1 MQEVTLISG
10 AEAASARCGFDVIG
24 RLLFTQIR
32 LDAQPFITPM
42 ILRDGDTERVV
53 VRQQETGNMLSSG
66 ANLDDLVFYEPWV
79 SIDRRVLEGIPV
91 SPTLADALAPIVGD
105 RVLLLDAGVVRAHHD
120 ALGRRMRV
128 RVEAAEL
135 KPVRVSEIRHSD
147 VLEWFAA
154 AREESEPVAQ
164 RLLGEAPHLRPL
176 GEYIGSFADTR
187 FIALREL
194 LASTA
199 QDALLVS
206 SPPNYSEL
214 TAMGHRPG
222 SWVLFAPSSD
232 TLYLVNEFTG
242 DADPHDSHTFA
253 SLPEAVRELVGGQR
267 LAIEEQYLSAA
278 LALELENVGFS
289 LGSVSLALGNWRD
302 TRDREDL
309 AAQLIAARATTEA
322 IEEALEVAKQRI
334 EHGETFTENDIYLEF
349 LEQLSIFAKKHELPV
364 ELKPYFANLT
374 ASERM
379 LFPGPPTDFEVGP
392 GTRCVQLDAGIRVAK
407 NGVVLATSDMARTL
421 PLTADARSAYAVLTN
436 VMRNTTIPALRPGT
450 VCEDV
455 HSLTMAELERVRDEL
470 EACGVMAPGV
480 DFAAE
485 YRNRNV
491 GHLMGKQE
499 SFANELRPGHK
510 QTLSAGAIGAA
521 EIPWRFDKYS
531 LATEDMWLIGEQ
543 DTFNLTLRKH

>member
-1 MQEVTLISG
+1 MQEITLISD

-53 VRQQETGNMLSSG
+53 VRQQETGNMMSSG
-66 ANLDDLVFYEPWV
+66 ANLDDLLFYEPWV
-79 SIDRRVLEGIPV
+79 SIDRRVLDGIPV
-91 SPTLADALAPIVGD
+91 SPTLVDALAPIVGD
-105 RVLLLDAGVVRAHHD
+105 RVLHLNEGVVRAHYD
-120 ALGRRMRV
+120 ALGQRLS
-128 RVEAAEL
+128 VEVKAADL
-135 KPVRVSEIRHSD
+135 KPVRVCEIRESD

-154 AREESEPVAQ
+154 ARDESKPAATKLVSEVA
-164 RLLGEAPHLRPL
+164 HLRSL
-176 GEYIGSFADTR
+176 SKHVGSPADTR

-194 LASTA
+194 LASSGE
-199 QDALLVS
+199 DALLVS

-214 TAMGHRPG
+214 SAMSHRPG
-222 SWVLFAPSSD
+222 SWVLFVPASD
-232 TLYLVNEFTG
+232 TLYQLNEITG
-242 DADPHDSHTFA
+242 DVDAHDSQTYS
-253 SLPEAVRELVGGQR
+253 SLPAAVRELVAGRR

-278 LALELENVGFS
+278 LALELENAGFS
-289 LGSVSLALGNWRD
+289 LGYLSLALGNWRD

-322 IEEALEVAKQRI
+322 IEEALEVARQRI
-334 EHGETFTENDIYLEF
+334 ECGESFTENDIYLEF
-349 LEQLSIFAKKHELPV
+349 LNQLSIFQKKHELPV

-379 LFPGPPTDFEVGP
+379 LFPGPPTDFEIGP
-392 GTRCVQLDAGIRVAK
+392 DTRCVQLDAGIRVTK
-407 NGVVLATSDMARTL
+407 DGVVLASSDMARTL
-421 PLTADARSAYAVLTN
+421 PLTADARRAYAVLSN
-436 VMRNTTIPALRPGT
+436 VMRSTTIPALRPGA

-455 HSLTMAELERVRDEL
+455 HRLTMAELERVREEL
-470 EACGVMAPGV
+470 EACGVMEASV
-480 DFAAE
+480 DFVAE
-485 YRNRNV
+485 YNNRNV

-499 SFANELRPGHK
+499 SFANELRPGHT

-543 DTFNLTLRKH
+543 ETFNLTLRKH